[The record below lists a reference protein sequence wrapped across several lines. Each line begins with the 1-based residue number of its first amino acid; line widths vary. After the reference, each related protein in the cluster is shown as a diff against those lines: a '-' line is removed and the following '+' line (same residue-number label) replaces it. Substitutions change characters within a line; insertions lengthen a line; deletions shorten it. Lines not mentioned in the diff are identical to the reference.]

1 MATAIMISQQMHLS
15 ALATQ
20 TTGPVDLGGIHRT
33 ITTFLAIGYGRFW
46 GTDGHCLHLYIHQAP
61 VDSSKPMVIQMA
73 LMKSSGLQDKTKDMN
88 VERELVR
95 RNGGWRGWERD
106 MQG

>member
-1 MATAIMISQQMHLS
+1 MLS
-15 ALATQ
+15 SGHRWSLQSGSLSRCTCLHW
-20 TTGPVDLGGIHRT
+20 PRRRLEGIHRT

-73 LMKSSGLQDKTKDMN
+73 LMKPSELQDKTKDMN

-95 RNGGWRGWERD
+95 RNGG
-106 MQG
+106 